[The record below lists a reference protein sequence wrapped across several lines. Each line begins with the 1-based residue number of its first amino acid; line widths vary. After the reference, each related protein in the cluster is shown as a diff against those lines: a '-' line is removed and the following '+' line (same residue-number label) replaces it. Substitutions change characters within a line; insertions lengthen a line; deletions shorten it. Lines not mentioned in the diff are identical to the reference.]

1 MLKKI
6 LISMLLCFTMLF
18 VVTGCSNDAATTP
31 KDPAVNQESGKA
43 SGTDETGK
51 APGAKPTY
59 KETMV
64 PFDQLIPA
72 ERIVLLQNTLNYTRD
87 GFYTADTKPVT
98 KDIEYKGTTVAAYSM
113 SYPLDFLKN
122 DIKGDLKVTKTDG
135 STTNITA
142 ADFTGLYVIIDFTS
156 DKPPV
161 LYNPQSGTEITD
173 FLFATTAEGEAIY
186 SIVSGST
193 HKTDKIIADVGFDSQ
208 GSYRYVA
215 SDKFHIPASPAENAV
230 GEIRGTLSGSIN
242 GSFPGMV
249 AASGKINDVIYIE
262 AIK

>member
-1 MLKKI
+1 MKKTLFSI
-6 LISMLLCFTMLF
+6 FLCFTMLF
-18 VVTGCSNDAATTP
+18 VVTGCNNDTASKP
-31 KDPAVNQESGKA
+31 ESPAVHQESEKA
-43 SGTDETGK
+43 SGTGATG
-51 APGAKPTY
+51 Y

-64 PFDQLIPA
+64 PFDQLVPA
-72 ERIVLLQNTLNYTRD
+72 ERIVLLQNTLNYTRE

-98 KDIEYKGTTVAAYSM
+98 KDIDYKGSTAAAYSM

-122 DIKGDLKVTKTDG
+122 DIKGELKITKTDG

-142 ADFTGLYVIIDFTS
+142 DDFAGLYVIVDFTS

-173 FLFATTAEGEAIY
+173 FLFANTAEGEAIY

-193 HKTDKIIADVGFDSQ
+193 NKTDKIIADVGFDSQ

-215 SDKFHIPASPAENAV
+215 SDQFHIPAGPADNAV
-230 GEIRGTLSGSIN
+230 GEIEGASSGAIN
-242 GSFPGMV
+242 VSFPGMI
-249 AASGKINDVIYIE
+249 AAGGIIYDVVYIE
-262 AIK
+262 TIK